1 MTAPRAAG
9 RQATRRGPA
18 PTRRPSRLAWIGAL
32 VPPALLLVV
41 LASTSDES
49 APDRVPAPAEVTLT
63 SGAETLASV
72 SPERAAR
79 IADGARIPMPLSRSV
94 QADGITRT
102 LAIDSGALRRRLADA
117 AAAGSAVVEVPE
129 RAVASR
135 ITAPI
140 VQQAYR
146 NNCETAALSML
157 LATVGVEQDQLRLQD
172 LIVKAEPLDPESDG
186 GAMIWGDPDEGFV
199 GRVDGGGP
207 AGGFGVFDGPVAE
220 LAERWAKPL
229 NLSGERPKAIY
240 RRLLAGH
247 AVMVWIGLSDGPY
260 QTWRSPDGDDVTVNF
275 GEHTVVL
282 TGIEGDRLFVND
294 PIDGQRKVWSKA
306 DFEAMWELLDRR
318 AVSV

>member
-1 MTAPRAAG
+1 MTASRAAG
-9 RQATRRGPA
+9 RQAPRRGPA
-18 PTRRPSRLAWIGAL
+18 PTRRPSRLPWIGAL
-32 VPPALLLVV
+32 LPPALLLVV
-41 LASTSDES
+41 LASKSNEP
-49 APDRVPAPAEVTLT
+49 APDRAPRPSEVTLT
-63 SGAETLASV
+63 AGAEALVSV

-79 IADGARIPMPLSRSV
+79 IAGGAKIPVPLTRRV
-94 QADGITRT
+94 RTDGIKRT
-102 LAIDSGALRRRLADA
+102 LAINAAVLRRRLADA

-135 ITAPI
+135 IKAPI

-157 LATVGVEQDQLRLQD
+157 LATIGVEQDQLRLQEV
-172 LIVKAEPLDPESDG
+172 IAKAEPLDPGGDG
-186 GAMIWGDPDEGFV
+186 ETMVWGDPNEGFV

-229 NLSGERPKAIY
+229 SLTGEQPETIY

-260 QTWRSPDGDDVTVNF
+260 QTWRSPAGDDVTVNF

-294 PIDGQRKVWSKA
+294 PIDGRRKIWSKA